1 MIATLIIQVFLLI
14 AAISGLAVTLAGKF
28 LGGPTDPMLWSDDDD

>member
-1 MIATLIIQVFLLI
+1 MIATLVVQVFLLI
-14 AAISGLAVTLAGKF
+14 SAVSGLAVTLAGAF